1 MGSFVKGWIWIWLF
15 SNTLS
20 LGLSLLWELASR
32 TYRQPTKGYT
42 AGKVIPKADL
52 WISRRAK
59 LVLLFHKR
67 LNVGFLTQDRP
78 QCIYICDR
86 MIYIMIANMMGPRDW
101 KIKWKCSVF
110 YLYESKIGNS
120 LLKSS
125 SNFISSS
132 IFMLIPVLLL
142 LFSLS
147 SFYIS
152 YRDRPTVNALLLIV

>member
-52 WISRRAK
+52 WISRRTK

-101 KIKWKCSVF
+101 KIDKWKCSVF
-110 YLYESKIGNS
+110 YFRVENWEFFVKKLIQLHFFVHLYAY
-120 LLKSS
+120 
-125 SNFISSS
+125 SS
-132 IFMLIPVLLL
+132 IIITIQPFLILYLL
-142 LFSLS
+142 
-147 SFYIS
+147 
-152 YRDRPTVNALLLIV
+152 

>member
-52 WISRRAK
+52 WISHQTNWSF
-59 LVLLFHKR
+59 LFRKR
-67 LNVGFLTQDRP
+67 LNVGFFNSGSASKYLYLRW
-78 QCIYICDR
+78 IYLWSQ
-86 MIYIMIANMMGPRDW
+86 IYGTRGL
-101 KIKWKCSVF
+101 KIKWKYCTNI
-110 YLYESKIGNS
+110 LYFIIENGNS
-120 LLKSS
+120 LLKLIQLHFCPPLLIYSIYTIQPF
-125 SNFISSS
+125 FI
-132 IFMLIPVLLL
+132 L
-142 LFSLS
+142 
-147 SFYIS
+147 IS

>member
-52 WISRRAK
+52 WISHQTK
-59 LVLLFHKR
+59 LVLLFRKR

-78 QCIYICDR
+78 QSIYICDGF
-86 MIYIMIANMMGPRDW
+86 IYDRKYGTKGL
-101 KIKWKCSVF
+101 KINKSIIQIF
-110 YLYESKIGNS
+110 YFIIENGNS
-120 LLKSS
+120 LLKLIQLHFYPSL
-125 SNFISSS
+125 
-132 IFMLIPVLLL
+132 LIPIFIIQPFFIYFL
-142 LFSLS
+142 
-147 SFYIS
+147 
-152 YRDRPTVNALLLIV
+152 